1 MSPCPHCGGTT
12 TTEPSRAL
20 RYVCGA
26 CGSPRI
32 PGLQELGV
40 KLDRGATTAL
50 AHAKTEWAKHLMAR
64 FVGFALVVMALF
76 LAALALVAAATGH
89 GAPAFGAAAI
99 AALDFALATAVWSF
113 ARARLKASRESLD
126 AGWASAASQI
136 AQKRGG
142 RITARELAV
151 AMQTTE
157 ADADAILSKLSLGGA
172 RVEVDDDAQLHYR
185 VESDGTTAAPEDG
198 AKQEGAR

>member
-1 MSPCPHCGGTT
+1 M
-12 TTEPSRAL
+12 
-20 RYVCGA
+20 
-26 CGSPRI
+26 
-32 PGLQELGV
+32 
-40 KLDRGATTAL
+40 KLERGATSAL
-50 AHAKTEWAKHLMAR
+50 AHAKTEWGKHLMAR
-64 FVGFALVVMALF
+64 FVGFALGVMALF

-113 ARARLKASRESLD
+113 ARGRLKASRDALD

-157 ADADAILSKLSLGGA
+157 PTPTPSCRSCRSAA
-172 RVEVDDDAQLHYR
+172 RVWRLTTTR
-185 VESDGTTAAPEDG
+185 SSTTASRAT
-198 AKQEGAR
+198 ARPLRPKTARSGRRR